1 MTYPL
6 SSEVS
11 AGQPTYASQYNNLRQ
26 DALAFG
32 QDYSDSLKI
41 GEFLSG
47 YAANLTLSL
56 SGTTRLKIS
65 YDVSRPPIIVIGH
78 CMLLRTSTVY
88 TPADGFTGLPAG
100 DYYIVAHR
108 TAGSTTFTI
117 DVETAALNS
126 DTDRTIGVATWDGT
140 AIEYWTSYF
149 GENLGMPEPNWE
161 SAWFAVTT
169 GTAYTKSHSLGVV
182 PRMVQIVHSTSAT
195 GASEQ
200 ITGFNMKLSGA
211 NTFYAGYG
219 INTTTVVIETSTD
232 ASGGT
237 CYSTRRVS
245 AAGYYKIYAWL

>member
-56 SGTTRLKIS
+56 SGTTRLKID
-65 YDVSRPPIIVIGH
+65 YDVSRPPVIVIGQ
-78 CMLLRTSTVY
+78 CMLSRTSTVL
-88 TPADGFTGLPAG
+88 TPSADFSGLAAG
-100 DYYIVAHR
+100 PYYIVAHR
-108 TAGSTTFTI
+108 TAASKTFTI
-117 DVETAALNS
+117 NVETAALNS
-126 DTDRTIGVATWDGT
+126 DTDRTIGTAYWDGS
-140 AIEYWTSYF
+140 AIQYWDSYF
-149 GENLGMPEPNWE
+149 GTNLGMPDPDYE

-169 GTAYTKSHSLGVV
+169 GALYTKPHNLGVI
-182 PRMVQIVHSTSAT
+182 PRLVVLLHSTSSS

-200 ITGFNMKLSGA
+200 VTCFNMKLSAA
-211 NTFYAGYG
+211 NQYYAGFG
-219 INTTTVVIETSTD
+219 ITTNNVLIETSTD
-232 ASGGT
+232 AAGGT
-237 CYSTRRVS
+237 CYSTRRAS
-245 AAGYYKIYAWL
+245 GAGYYKVIAWL